1 VSDLSPFTVEWP
13 DTAPHALLPPYHQDG
28 GGVVAVAVE
37 RHIREDAAAPRS
49 SIITHNQHVPSPLPT
64 SQILTMAVSLI
75 ALVLLLLRD
84 HRSLASPTPDPS
96 IRPHGTCQQ
105 LDLFVSAAADSA
117 VYDIPQVNNDI
128 DARAWA
134 IFDSTRTTHHDTS
147 TILRNTTT
155 SGTFKI
161 HAQLCVPFSSAK
173 KDIIQIATHG
183 AHYDSRYWD
192 SAYQPSKHSYVEAS
206 LKAGYSILT
215 YDRLGAGQSD
225 HPDAYTVTQAPL
237 ELEILHQLSL
247 MTRNGTLYNLFRAVA
262 NPTENTA
269 LANLL
274 TTPAKVVH
282 IGHSFGSFLTSAFI
296 ARYGSLS
303 DGAIITGYLLTENL
317 ASAGSTTFSLGY
329 ASALNLSGYVEGS
342 AAGVQSV
349 FFGGNTSTAFTPEL
363 LAYGNS
369 IKQPLPIGEIASAFW
384 LLGNPASNSTSPV
397 LYQLPEFDFYVCR
410 GDCKGL
416 ADEDVLREMYHPN
429 SSAVE
434 VAVQPNM
441 GHALPLHRN
450 ATGSF
455 EVVFGFLGRNGL

>member
-1 VSDLSPFTVEWP
+1 
-13 DTAPHALLPPYHQDG
+13 
-28 GGVVAVAVE
+28 
-37 RHIREDAAAPRS
+37 
-49 SIITHNQHVPSPLPT
+49 
-64 SQILTMAVSLI
+64 MAVSFI

-84 HRSLASPTPDPS
+84 HRSLASPTGSTPDIS
-96 IRPHGTCQQ
+96 TRPHGTCQQ
-105 LDLFVSAAADSA
+105 LDLFVPATADSA
-117 VYDIPQVNNDI
+117 IYDIPQVNNDI

-161 HAQLCVPFSSAK
+161 HAQLCVPFSSEK
-173 KDIIQIATHG
+173 KEITQIATHG

-192 SAYQPSKHSYVEAS
+192 SAYQPFKHSYVEAS

-215 YDRLGAGQSD
+215 YDRLGTGQSD
-225 HPDAYTVTQAPL
+225 HPDAYLVTQAPL
-237 ELEILHQLSL
+237 ELEILHQLTL
-247 MTRNGTLYNLFRAVA
+247 MTRNGTLYNLFRVA
-262 NPTENTA
+262 ANATQDTA
-269 LANLL
+269 LATLRP
-274 TTPAKVVH
+274 TPSKVIH

-329 ASALNLSGYVEGS
+329 ASTLNLSGYVEGS

-349 FFGGNTSTAFTPEL
+349 FFGGNTSTAFTTEL

-369 IKQPLPIGEIASAFW
+369 IKQPLPVGEIASAFW
-384 LLGNPASNSTSPV
+384 LLANPASNSTSPV

-416 ADEDVLREMYHPN
+416 ADEGALRERYHPRA
-429 SSAVE
+429 SAVE

-455 EVVFGFLGRNGL
+455 GVVFGFLGRNGL

>member
-1 VSDLSPFTVEWP
+1 
-13 DTAPHALLPPYHQDG
+13 
-28 GGVVAVAVE
+28 
-37 RHIREDAAAPRS
+37 
-49 SIITHNQHVPSPLPT
+49 
-64 SQILTMAVSLI
+64 MAVSLI

-84 HRSLASPTPDPS
+84 HRSLASPTGPIHDLS
-96 IRPHGTCQQ
+96 VRPHGTCQQ
-105 LDLFVSAAADSA
+105 LDLFVSATADSA
-117 VYDIPQVNNDI
+117 IYDIPRVNNDI

-161 HAQLCVPFSSAK
+161 HAQLCVPFSSEK

-192 SAYQPSKHSYVEAS
+192 SEYRPSKHSYVEAS
-206 LKAGYSILT
+206 LRAGYSILT

-225 HPDAYTVTQAPL
+225 HPDAYLVTQAPL
-237 ELEILHQLSL
+237 ELEILHQLTL
-247 MTRNGTLYNLFRAVA
+247 MTRNGTLYTLFQAS
-262 NPTENTA
+262 NPTKNTA
-269 LANLL
+269 LATLRP
-274 TTPAKVVH
+274 TPSKVIH
-282 IGHSFGSFLTSAFI
+282 IGHSFGSFITSAFI

-303 DGAIITGYLLTENL
+303 DGAIITGYLLSDNL
-317 ASAGSTTFSLGY
+317 ASAGSTTFSLEY
-329 ASALNLSGYVEGS
+329 ASDLNLSGYVEGS

-349 FFGGNTSTAFTPEL
+349 FFGGDVSTAFTPEL
-363 LAYGNS
+363 LAYGNI

-384 LLGNPASNSTSPV
+384 LLTNPPSNSTSPV

-416 ADEDVLREMYHPN
+416 ADEAVLKEMYHPK
-429 SSAVE
+429 SSDVE

-455 EVVFGFLGRNGL
+455 DVVFGFLGRNGL

>member
-1 VSDLSPFTVEWP
+1 
-13 DTAPHALLPPYHQDG
+13 
-28 GGVVAVAVE
+28 
-37 RHIREDAAAPRS
+37 
-49 SIITHNQHVPSPLPT
+49 
-64 SQILTMAVSLI
+64 MAVSLI

-84 HRSLASPTPDPS
+84 HRSLASPTGPTHELS
-96 IRPHGTCQQ
+96 MRLHGTCQQ
-105 LDLFVSAAADSA
+105 LDLFVSATADSA
-117 VYDIPQVNNDI
+117 IYDIPQVNNDI

-161 HAQLCVPFSSAK
+161 HAQLCVPFSSEK

-192 SAYQPSKHSYVEAS
+192 SKYRPSKHSYVEAS
-206 LKAGYSILT
+206 LRAGYSVLT

-225 HPDAYTVTQAPL
+225 HPDAYLVTQAPL
-237 ELEILHQLSL
+237 ELEILHQLTL
-247 MTRNGTLYNLFRAVA
+247 MTRNGTLYTLFQAS
-262 NPTENTA
+262 NPTKNTA
-269 LANLL
+269 LQTLRP
-274 TTPAKVVH
+274 TPAKVIH
-282 IGHSFGSFLTSAFI
+282 IGHSFGSFITSAFI

-303 DGAIITGYLLTENL
+303 DGAIITGYLLSDNL
-317 ASAGSTTFSLGY
+317 ASAGSTTFSLEY

-349 FFGGNTSTAFTPEL
+349 FFGGNVSTAFTPEL

-384 LLGNPASNSTSPV
+384 LLANPPSNSTSPV

-416 ADEDVLREMYHPN
+416 ADEAVLKEMYHPK

-455 EVVFGFLGRNGL
+455 DVVFGFLGRNGL

>member
-1 VSDLSPFTVEWP
+1 
-13 DTAPHALLPPYHQDG
+13 
-28 GGVVAVAVE
+28 
-37 RHIREDAAAPRS
+37 
-49 SIITHNQHVPSPLPT
+49 
-64 SQILTMAVSLI
+64 MAISLI

-84 HRSLASPTPDPS
+84 HRSLASPTGPTHGLS
-96 IRPHGTCQQ
+96 IRAHGTCQQ
-105 LDLFVSAAADSA
+105 LDLFVSATADSA
-117 VYDIPQVNNDI
+117 IYDIPQVNNDI

-134 IFDSTRTTHHDTS
+134 IFDATRTTHHDTS

-161 HAQLCVPFSSAK
+161 HAQLCVPFSSEK
-173 KDIIQIATHG
+173 EDIVQIATHG

-225 HPDAYTVTQAPL
+225 HPDAYTVCQAPL
-237 ELEILHQLSL
+237 ELEILHQLTL
-247 MTRNGTLYNLFRAVA
+247 MTRNGTLYDLLHAS
-262 NPTENTA
+262 NPTKNTA
-269 LANLL
+269 LATLNPP
-274 TTPAKVVH
+274 PAQVVH
-282 IGHSFGSFLTSAFI
+282 VGHSFGSFITSAFI

-303 DGAIITGYLLTENL
+303 DGAIITGYLLGPNL
-317 ASAGSTTFSLGY
+317 ASAGSTTFSLEY
-329 ASALNLSGYVEGS
+329 ASDLNLSGYVEGS

-369 IKQPLPIGEIASAFW
+369 IKQPLPIGEIASAF
-384 LLGNPASNSTSPV
+384 LLLANPPSNSTSPV

-410 GDCKGL
+410 GQCKGL
-416 ADEDVLREMYHPN
+416 ADEAVLKEMYHPN

-434 VAVQPNM
+434 VTVQPNM